1 MIGQESYQEINRF
14 LNQELEK
21 KKVLIA
27 VHRGSSA
34 GNIVE
39 NTIPAYEASLQMGGD
54 IVEADVF
61 KTSDDQLYHF
71 HNGMERKNFQKDFDI
86 RSLSSQELKDLT
98 YCNSNL
104 SAISYPVEKLEDTL
118 RYFKGRCLIN
128 IDRAWDFFPLICDL
142 VKQEDMVEQ
151 VILKGPLEEETL
163 QFLAGEET
171 KFLFM
176 PKISKL
182 AQLDLLKQYPEVNII
197 GVEIKAETEADDFYQ
212 AETIQELK
220 DANLC
225 VWINALTMNDEKKLF
240 AGHDDN
246 TSILQ
251 SADQGWG
258 VLLEKGADIIQTDW
272 PSLVVRY
279 LESKGLH

>member
-1 MIGQESYQEINRF
+1 MIGQESYKEVNHF
-14 LNQELEK
+14 LNQELGK

-61 KTSDDQLYHF
+61 KTSDDKLYHF

-86 RSLSSQELKDLT
+86 RRLSSQELKDLA

-128 IDRAWDFFPLICDL
+128 IDRAWDFFSLVCDL
-142 VKQEDMVEQ
+142 VKKEEMVNQ

-163 QFLAGEET
+163 RFFAEEET

-182 AQLDLLKQYPEVNII
+182 SQLELLKQYPDVNII

-212 AETIQELK
+212 TENIQKLK
-220 DANLC
+220 EANLC

-246 TSILQ
+246 VSILK
-251 SADQGWG
+251 SEDEGWG
-258 VLLEKGADIIQTDW
+258 ILLEKGADIIQTDW
-272 PSLVVRY
+272 PSLVSQY
-279 LESKGLH
+279 LVKRGII